1 METESS
7 VRRADEKLTGPTDC
21 VDGDDS
27 SIRGMVNTTP
37 LAARLALT
45 AVAADR
51 FVGHPPDGFEQRVF
65 GGHLLAQALLAATG
79 TVDDSRITNSL
90 HAYFLRPGRPGESIN
105 YSVTRIRDGRSF
117 STRSVTAHQGARELM
132 TFQASF
138 TEARPLQDVVSKSPP
153 PSPDPESLLPLHQR
167 HRDPSVPPDGINW
180 PTRTR
185 WRTASRPLDVR
196 YIDDGDDPALRRFW
210 FRAEALRST
219 ASQNLHRA
227 IVAFASDRSLLPV
240 IANTRGDLRRSGEQK
255 VASVDHALWFHQD
268 VHIGEWLLYVQD
280 SPHSTAHGLGTARGL
295 IYSASGDLVA
305 TVTQQGFRQ

>member
-1 METESS
+1 METGTS
-7 VRRADEKLTGPTDC
+7 VRPADDKLTGPTDC
-21 VDGDDS
+21 LDGDDS
-27 SIRGMVNTTP
+27 SICGVVNTTS
-37 LAARLALT
+37 LADRLALT
-45 AVAADR
+45 ALDTDR
-51 FVGHPPDGFEQRVF
+51 FVGHPPDGFDQRVF

-105 YSVTRIRDGRSF
+105 YSVTRIRREIVLDPIGHR
-117 STRSVTAHQGARELM
+117 TQGARELM

-138 TEARPLQDVVSKSPP
+138 TEARPLQEVVSKSPP

-167 HRDPSVPPDGINW
+167 HRDPSVPPDGMNW

-196 YIDDGDDPALRRFW
+196 YIDHTDDPALRRFW

-280 SPHSTAHGLGTARGL
+280 SPHSTADGLGTARGL
-295 IYSASGDLVA
+295 IYSDSGDLVA
-305 TVTQQGFRQ
+305 TVTQQGFQQ